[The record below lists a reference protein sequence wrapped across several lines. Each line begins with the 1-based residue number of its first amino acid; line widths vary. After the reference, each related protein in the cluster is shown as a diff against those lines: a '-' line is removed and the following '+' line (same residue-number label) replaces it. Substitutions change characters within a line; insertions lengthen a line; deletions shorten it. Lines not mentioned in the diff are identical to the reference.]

1 MKKRILALV
10 LCFMMALSACQQGA
24 QEPPISADLPA
35 VVEKTEP
42 VEIPDAEG
50 AVGVDKSETVHVK
63 ADADGTPKE
72 ITVETVLSKLGD
84 VPSVADVSRLT
95 NIRNTEGDEAFRE
108 DGDGDGALT
117 WENHGVSITYEGK
130 SDKEPPVSVHI
141 SYYLDGMETEP
152 NALAG
157 KSGRVTIRFDYENHT
172 TQTITVSQA
181 DLDAVALK
189 EDEKLDNLEDYET
202 PTETIQQE
210 TVVPFLAVSAVML
223 NDHFSN
229 VEVTNGEVMTVGN
242 DQIVM
247 GYALPNV
254 ADVLKLSDWEMTE
267 KVELPDYVE
276 FSADVVD
283 FSLDFTATIV
293 TNGIFEELDEEDL
306 ADFDDLAV
314 ATKLMQECSE
324 ALEATREDLEIK
336 IANEKIS
343 KPKITPEFV
352 TFWLHRFRKL
362 DVENEAHRKML
373 VDTFV
378 NAVYLYDDKIV
389 VTFNYKDNSS
399 SISLAAVTEAAGNGS
414 DMVCSGA
421 PTSGRKFRGFSF
433 AFHRFGRI
441 LHLKGLYSQRAFS
454 PLLQFLPQ
462 TGFFVLS
469 GVDLFSMKLFK
480 KL

>member
-1 MKKRILALV
+1 MK
-10 LCFMMALSACQQGA
+10 
-24 QEPPISADLPA
+24 A
-35 VVEKTEP
+35 VIYARYSSDSQREESIEGQLRECGEFAEKN
-42 VEIPDAEG
+42 G
-50 AVGVDKSETVHVK
+50 
-63 ADADGTPKE
+63 
-72 ITVETVLSKLGD
+72 ITVL
-84 VPSVADVSRLT
+84 R
-95 NIRNTEGDEAFRE
+95 
-108 DGDGDGALT
+108 
-117 WENHGVSITYEGK
+117 
-130 SDKEPPVSVHI
+130 
-141 SYYLDGMETEP
+141 SYIDR
-152 NALAG
+152 A
-157 KSGRVTIRFDYENHT
+157 
-172 TQTITVSQA
+172 
-181 DLDAVALK
+181 
-189 EDEKLDNLEDYET
+189 
-202 PTETIQQE
+202 
-210 TVVPFLAVSAVML
+210 
-223 NDHFSN
+223 
-229 VEVTNGEVMTVGN
+229 
-242 DQIVM
+242 
-247 GYALPNV
+247 
-254 ADVLKLSDWEMTE
+254 
-267 KVELPDYVE
+267 
-276 FSADVVD
+276 FSAILTR
-283 FSLDFTATIV
+283 S
-293 TNGIFEELDEEDL
+293 
-306 ADFDDLAV
+306 
-314 ATKLMQECSE
+314 TKERLE
-324 ALEATREDLEIK
+324 ALEAAREDLEIK